1 MRHFLS
7 KARARAGFIYGKL
20 ALAACMLIAGIV
32 PVFAQSGVVEAGDP
46 APVLNDFA
54 TKVGAAFLLVF
65 AIALGLAVIAFVWR
79 RSRQLQAGK

>member
-1 MRHFLS
+1 MLS
-7 KARARAGFIYGKL
+7 KIKL
-20 ALAACMLIAGIV
+20 FSMGLLIALMSVV
-32 PVFAQSGVVEAGDP
+32 PWDLFAQSGVIDAGDP

-79 RSRQLQAGK
+79 RSRSLQAGK